1 MPFVPREAVETVRP
15 HVLGLFRIVVGLLF
29 VCHGAAKL
37 FGVLGGV
44 GDGATVDT
52 WAWPGFYAGLIELVA
67 GSLVLVGLG
76 TRTAALLCSG
86 SMAFAYF
93 DVHQEQAL
101 WPIENGGET
110 AALYSWV
117 FLLIAFAGPGSF
129 ALGSLLGPVLRR
141 RNAPA
146 VAAEEPAT
154 AAV

>member
-1 MPFVPREAVETVRP
+1 MPFVPREAVEAARP
-15 HVLGLFRIVVGLLF
+15 HVLGLFRIVVCLLF

-67 GSLVLVGLG
+67 GGLVLVGLG
-76 TRTAALLCSG
+76 ARVAALLCSG

-101 WPIENGGET
+101 WPIQNGGES
-110 AALYSWV
+110 AALFSWV

-129 ALGSLLGPVLRR
+129 ALGAVLTRR
-141 RNAPA
+141 AQAPA
-146 VAAEEPAT
+146 AADELVT
-154 AAV
+154 AEV

>member
-1 MPFVPREAVETVRP
+1 MPFVPRETVDAVRP
-15 HVLGLFRIVVGLLF
+15 HVLGVFRIVVALLF

-44 GDGATVDT
+44 GDGGTVDT

-76 TRTAALLCSG
+76 SRVAALLCSG

-101 WPIENGGET
+101 FPIQNGGES
-110 AALYSWV
+110 AALYCWI
-117 FLLIAFAGPGSF
+117 FLLLAFAGPGSF
-129 ALGSLLGPVLRR
+129 ALGTVLGRR
-141 RNAPA
+141 SAAATPAPA
-146 VAAEEPAT
+146 EELVPAEA
-154 AAV
+154 